1 MYIYCMTTKVI
12 NSADFRKHLA
22 PTLDEVSKSKQP
34 ILIRRHRQ
42 INAALID
49 VELLEDLLLL
59 HDKKHAASIRQ
70 ARKEV
75 AEGKIYSLED
85 ALERLSVAD

>member
-1 MYIYCMTTKVI
+1 MTTKVI
-12 NSADFRKHLA
+12 NSADFRKNLA

-42 INAALID
+42 VNAALID

-59 HDKKHAASIRQ
+59 HDKKYVASIRQ
-70 ARKEV
+70 ARKEI
-75 AEGKIYSLED
+75 AEGKTYSLEE
-85 ALERLSVAD
+85 AFESI